1 MPLYSKK
8 SKEAYIMVNF
18 KRSFRDLIKN
28 KDWKA
33 LKQSLNQF
41 NPHEIA
47 QFINDLPE
55 GEDVILFRLLNRE
68 QAKETFRHLSHE
80 NQEHIIEGLAQHIHK
95 LSDLLNDLEPDD
107 RTAFFEELPGKV
119 TQHLIQLLSD
129 EERKIAMQLLGYP
142 ENSTGRL
149 MTPEYVAVKPDFT
162 IEQVFAHIRQY
173 GKDCETIDSI
183 YVVDKNWKLL
193 DDIHIKDIILAS
205 PEQTV
210 SELMDHRF
218 VALNAMDDQ
227 EMAIRVFKDYDR
239 VSLPVVNADGILLGI
254 VTFDD
259 IMDVVEEE
267 STEDFHKFGS
277 LQEPIIN
284 PLKASTFHLFRERIF
299 WLAALL
305 FVNLFSG
312 AVLSSFESVIQSVV
326 SLVFFLPLIID
337 SAGNAGSQTASLMIR
352 SLATGDV
359 HLKDWYKLVGK
370 EFIVSFL
377 LGITMAVGISVIAHF
392 RSPEIIYIVALTMVS
407 VVMIGSLIGLLLPF
421 IFTKLKLDPATA
433 SAPLITSIAD
443 ILGIVI
449 YFSLA
454 SHFLGF

>member
-1 MPLYSKK
+1 
-8 SKEAYIMVNF
+8 MVNF
-18 KRSFRDLIKN
+18 KRTFRDLIKN

-173 GKDCETIDSI
+173 GKNCETIDNI

-193 DDIHIKDIILAS
+193 DDIQIKDIILAS

-227 EMAIRVFKDYDR
+227 ESAIRVFKDYDR
-239 VSLPVVNADGILLGI
+239 VSLPVVNEEGILLGI

-277 LQEPIIN
+277 LQKPIIN
-284 PLKASTFHLFRERIF
+284 PLEAPTLHLFRERIF

-305 FVNLFSG
+305 FVNIFSG

-370 EFIVSFL
+370 ELIVSFL
-377 LGITMAVGISVIAHF
+377 LGIAMAVGIAAIAHF
-392 RSPEIIYIVALTMVS
+392 RSPDIIYIVALTMLL

-443 ILGIVI
+443 ILGILI

-454 SHFLGF
+454 SHFLGL

>member
-1 MPLYSKK
+1 
-8 SKEAYIMVNF
+8 MVNF
-18 KRSFRDLIKN
+18 VRNFRDFIKN
-28 KDWKA
+28 KDWKS

-41 NPHEIA
+41 DPHEIA
-47 QFINDLPE
+47 QFIEDLPE

-80 NQEHIIEGLAQHIHK
+80 NQEQIIEGLAQNIHK
-95 LSDLLNDLEPDD
+95 LADLLNDLEPDD

-129 EERKIAMQLLGYP
+129 DERKIATQLLGYP
-142 ENSTGRL
+142 ENSIGRL

-173 GKDCETIDSI
+173 GKNCETIDNI

-193 DDIHIKDIILAS
+193 DDIQIKDIILAS

-227 EMAIRVFKDYDR
+227 ESAIRIFKDYDR
-239 VSLPVVNADGILLGI
+239 VSLPVVNEEVILLGI

-277 LQEPIIN
+277 LQKPIIN
-284 PLKASTFHLFRERIF
+284 PLEAPTLHLFRERIF

-305 FVNLFSG
+305 FVNIFSG

-326 SLVFFLPLIID
+326 SLVFFLPHIID

-359 HLKDWYKLVGK
+359 HLKEWYRLVGK
-370 EFIVSFL
+370 ELIVSFL
-377 LGITMAVGISVIAHF
+377 LGIAMAVGRAAIAHF
-392 RSPEIIYIVALTMVS
+392 RSPDIIYIVALAMLL

-421 IFTKLKLDPATA
+421 IFTKLKLDPAV
-433 SAPLITSIAD
+433 L
-443 ILGIVI
+443 
-449 YFSLA
+449 
-454 SHFLGF
+454 H

>member
-1 MPLYSKK
+1 
-8 SKEAYIMVNF
+8 MVNF
-18 KRSFRDLIKN
+18 VRNFRDFIKN
-28 KDWKA
+28 KDWKS

-41 NPHEIA
+41 DPHEIA
-47 QFINDLPE
+47 QFIEDLPE

-80 NQEHIIEGLAQHIHK
+80 NQEQIIEGLAQNIHK
-95 LSDLLNDLEPDD
+95 LADLLNDLEPDD

-129 EERKIAMQLLGYP
+129 DERKIATQLLGYP
-142 ENSTGRL
+142 ENSIGRL

-162 IEQVFAHIRQY
+162 IDQVFAHIRQY
-173 GKDCETIDSI
+173 GKNCETIDNI

-193 DDIHIKDIILAS
+193 DDIQIKDIILAS

-227 EMAIRVFKDYDR
+227 ESAIRVFKDYDR
-239 VSLPVVNADGILLGI
+239 VSLPVVNEEGILLGI

-277 LQEPIIN
+277 LQKPIIN
-284 PLKASTFHLFRERIF
+284 PLEAPTLHLFRERIF

-305 FVNLFSG
+305 FVNIFSG

-370 EFIVSFL
+370 ELIVSFL
-377 LGITMAVGISVIAHF
+377 LGIAMAVGIAAIAHF
-392 RSPEIIYIVALTMVS
+392 RSPDIIYIVALTMLL

-443 ILGIVI
+443 ILGILI

-454 SHFLGF
+454 SHFLGL

>member
-1 MPLYSKK
+1 
-8 SKEAYIMVNF
+8 MVNF
-18 KRSFRDLIKN
+18 VRNFRDFIKN
-28 KDWKA
+28 KDWKS

-41 NPHEIA
+41 DPHEIA
-47 QFINDLPE
+47 QFIEDLPE

-80 NQEHIIEGLAQHIHK
+80 NQEQIIEGLAQNIHK
-95 LSDLLNDLEPDD
+95 LADLLNDLEPDD

-129 EERKIAMQLLGYP
+129 DERKIATQLLGYP
-142 ENSTGRL
+142 ENSIGRL

-173 GKDCETIDSI
+173 GKNCETIDNI

-193 DDIHIKDIILAS
+193 DDIQIKDIILAS

-227 EMAIRVFKDYDR
+227 ESAIRVFKDYDR
-239 VSLPVVNADGILLGI
+239 VSLPVVNEEGILLGI

-277 LQEPIIN
+277 LQKPIIN
-284 PLKASTFHLFRERIF
+284 PLEAPTLHLFRERIF

-305 FVNLFSG
+305 FVNIFSG

-370 EFIVSFL
+370 ELIVSFL
-377 LGITMAVGISVIAHF
+377 LGIAMAVGIAAIAHF
-392 RSPEIIYIVALTMVS
+392 RSPDIIYIVALTMLL

-443 ILGIVI
+443 ILGILI

-454 SHFLGF
+454 SHFLGL